1 MTKIL
6 DSSNKAKQDFECSQL
21 KEGSPFSETRFGEEL
36 SVLGDTWLL
45 ALTVL
50 QVTGPRE
57 QLHSPAG
64 PQLLF
69 LCACLQSK
77 P

>member
-6 DSSNKAKQDFECSQL
+6 DSKNKAKQDFECRQI
-21 KEGSPFSETRFGEEL
+21 KEGSPFSEMRFEEL

-64 PQLLF
+64 AQLLF